1 MLMVFIFLRT
11 EERLPVWKPANLV
24 KLQGY
29 AMVQKAAKG
38 VDDERKRNDLIVGG
52 GTEGPGGEPAPAP
65 ATVLSSSRFQQAAPP
80 AELASA
86 RKRAAPK
93 ASVPK
98 ASSVGHSDG
107 KRSRKCADAGVKR
120 GADAGGVPGSKVQ
133 LSIDKCADF
142 EQLDVMESLN
152 GKLLGRERKGVHLG
166 GQPKSF
172 CPPPIFDP

>member
-1 MLMVFIFLRT
+1 M
-11 EERLPVWKPANLV
+11 WKPANLV

-38 VDDERKRNDLIVGG
+38 VDDERKRNALVAAE
-52 GTEGPGGEPAPAP
+52 GTGGPGGEPAPAP

-80 AELASA
+80 AEPASA

-133 LSIDKCADF
+133 LSIDKCADY
-142 EQLDVMESLN
+142 EQLNVMESLN